1 MCVGSPTA
9 GTWSSSQWRP
19 DDEFETDTLSPH
31 VAERL
36 RAAGHDAVHVRDRG
50 LGEADDETILELA
63 VAEGRVIVT
72 ADTDFGALLMLRRQQ
87 QPSVILFRRGALR
100 RPAHQAALLLANP
113 AGRHCRLT
121 QGAIVTVRRDR
132 LRVRRLS

>member
-1 MCVGSPTA
+1 MIAFLVDNA
-9 GTWSSSQWRP
+9 
-19 DDEFETDTLSPH
+19 LSPH

-36 RAAGHDAVHVRDRG
+36 RAAGYDAVHVRDRG

-87 QPSVILFRRGALR
+87 QPSVILFRRGAPR
-100 RPAHQAALLLANP
+100 RPALQAALLLANLP
-113 AGRHCRLT
+113 AVIADLT